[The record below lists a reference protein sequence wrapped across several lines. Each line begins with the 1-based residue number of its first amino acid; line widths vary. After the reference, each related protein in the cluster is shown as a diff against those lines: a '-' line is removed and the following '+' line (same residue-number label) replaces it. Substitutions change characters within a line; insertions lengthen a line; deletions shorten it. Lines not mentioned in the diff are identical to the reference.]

1 MNARSDL
8 YSVDVKHEVIVQSI
22 LNFYPDIQGVYLFGS
37 YDTECVRLDSDIDLA
52 LLLPFHSAVKT
63 KDLPLSPC
71 RVDLETKLGRN
82 VDLINLRLT
91 NTVLQN
97 EILNAGR
104 LIFAKEPEAI
114 HEFEMR
120 VLSDYQKLNEER
132 KDILEDFHRTGRA
145 YRV

>member
-1 MNARSDL
+1 M
-8 YSVDVKHEVIVQSI
+8 KHEMILQSI

-37 YDTECVRLDSDIDLA
+37 YDTGNERPDSDIDLA
-52 LLLPFHSAVKT
+52 LLLPFHSAVRS

-82 VDLINLRLT
+82 VDLINLRMT

-97 EILNAGR
+97 KILNAGR
-104 LIFAKEPEAI
+104 LIFVHKPEAI
-114 HEFEMR
+114 REFEMR

-132 KDILEDFHRTGRA
+132 KDILEDFHRSGRA
-145 YRV
+145 YRI

>member
-1 MNARSDL
+1 MNAAPYGADM
-8 YSVDVKHEVIVQSI
+8 KHQVILQSI
-22 LNFYPDIQGVYLFGS
+22 LHCYPDIQGVYLFGS
-37 YDTECVRLDSDIDLA
+37 YDTGNERPDSDIDLA
-52 LLLPFHSAVKT
+52 LLLPFPSAVRT

-71 RVDLETKLGRN
+71 RVDLETKLERN

-97 EILNAGR
+97 EIVNAGR
-104 LIFAKEPEAI
+104 LIFVQEPEAI

-132 KDILEDFHRTGRA
+132 KDILEDFHRTRRA

>member
-1 MNARSDL
+1 M
-8 YSVDVKHEVIVQSI
+8 KHEIILQSI

-37 YDTECVRLDSDIDLA
+37 YDTGNERPDSDIDLA
-52 LLLPFHSAVKT
+52 LLLPFPSAVRT

-71 RVDLETKLGRN
+71 RVDLETKLERN

-97 EILNAGR
+97 EIVNAGR
-104 LIFAKEPEAI
+104 LIFVQEPEAI

-145 YRV
+145 YRI